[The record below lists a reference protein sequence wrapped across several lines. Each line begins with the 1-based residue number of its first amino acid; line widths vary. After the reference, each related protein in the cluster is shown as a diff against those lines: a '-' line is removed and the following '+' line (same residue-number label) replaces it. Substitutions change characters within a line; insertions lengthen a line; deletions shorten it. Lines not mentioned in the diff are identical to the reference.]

1 MFLRRLLRILPW
13 FALGPLTGSLGWRMS
28 HNLEAKN
35 RILAILY
42 GLAIVTTSAA
52 LAMGAGRALAAWVE

>member
-1 MFLRRLLRILPW
+1 M
-13 FALGPLTGSLGWRMS
+13 G